1 MLDVS
6 PVEIRIVGALIEK
19 QRTTPDGYPLTLNA
33 LRAACNQTTS
43 RDPVVDYDDATLR
56 EALERLGRR
65 GWARLASG
73 PSSRAPKYRHLVD
86 EALGLDGP
94 AMSVLAVLLLRGPQ
108 TSAELQARTE
118 RLSPFGSRADVEAVL
133 ERLGERRLVR
143 LNERRPGEREARW
156 QHLIGGTASAPA
168 APPAPAASAH
178 VGATQPP
185 AAGAPPV
192 VAAPD
197 GSLVERVAAL
207 EADVAELRARLDE
220 LGGGA

>member
-33 LRAACNQTTS
+33 LRAACNQSTS

-65 GWARLASG
+65 GWTRLASG
-73 PSSRAPKYRHLVD
+73 PGSRAPKYRHLVD

-94 AMSVLAVLLLRGPQ
+94 SLSVLAVLMLRGAQ
-108 TSAELQARTE
+108 TAAELQARTE
-118 RLSPFGSRADVEAVL
+118 RLHPFATRSDVETVL
-133 ERLGERRLVR
+133 ERLAERRLVR

-156 QHLIGGTASAPA
+156 QHLVGRAPTAAAEPAAPVPVPSAAAPGAAPA
-168 APPAPAASAH
+168 AVVVDDAP
-178 VGATQPP
+178 
-185 AAGAPPV
+185 
-192 VAAPD
+192 
-197 GSLVERVAAL
+197 SLAERVAAL
-207 EADVAELRARLDE
+207 EAEVEQLEARLAALED
-220 LGGGA
+220 GA

>member
-6 PVEIRIVGALIEK
+6 PVEIRIVGSLIEK

-33 LRAACNQTTS
+33 LRAACNQATS

-65 GWARLASG
+65 GWTRLASG
-73 PSSRAPKYRHLVD
+73 PGSRAPKYRHLID

-108 TSAELQARTE
+108 TGAELQARTE
-118 RLSPFGSRADVEAVL
+118 RLYPFGSRADVEAVL
-133 ERLGERRLVR
+133 ERLAERRLAR

-156 QHLIGGTASAPA
+156 QHLIGGGVAAPA
-168 APPAPAASAH
+168 APAASMPTAPSS
-178 VGATQPP
+178 ATVEAVPPP
-185 AAGAPPV
+185 AV
-192 VAAPD
+192 PD
-197 GSLVERVAAL
+197 GSLAGRVAAL
-207 EADVAELRARLDE
+207 EAEVAALRARLDE
-220 LGGGA
+220 LEEEA